1 MNAQNLLQTGL
12 LLHMIGLATI
22 AGITLA
28 DYMTTRR
35 FRMLYFQDKQKG
47 AALMQATAKLPAVA
61 GLGLLLQ
68 IVSGAM
74 MLAATSGAFAQQQW
88 FRIKMVIVILIMAVF
103 IFLNRSLRKRLR
115 MWVLD
120 DVNEG
125 DRTGQISRLANKM
138 GYMQLLLL
146 TFFVF
151 IFVLSTFR
159 FN

>member
-35 FRMLYFQDKQKG
+35 FRMLYLKDKQKG
-47 AALMQATAKLPAVA
+47 ADLMLATAKLPAIA

-68 IVSGAM
+68 IISGVM
-74 MLAATSGAFAQQQW
+74 MLAATSGAFGQQQW
-88 FRIKMVIVILIMAVF
+88 FRIKMIIVILIIAGL

-115 MWVLD
+115 IWVLD
-120 DVNEG
+120 DVIHGN
-125 DRTGQISRLANKM
+125 RTAQISSLANKM
-138 GYMQLLLL
+138 GYVQLLLL
-146 TFFVF
+146 AFFVL
-151 IFVLSTFR
+151 IFGLSTFR